1 MSTPPCEQ
9 VRYVAMVSTP
19 GCLPD
24 SEPISFDTIEA
35 AWDYLAQERWI
46 SLLGA
51 EVDPSTDR
59 TMVALAEQ
67 RDTVQELGSINGP
80 TPGRDESDW
89 GDLGLVYEVV
99 IGDE

>member
-1 MSTPPCEQ
+1 MSTPPCAQ
-9 VRYVAMVSTP
+9 VRYSAVINVP
-19 GCLPD
+19 GYLPE
-24 SEPISFDTIEA
+24 SEPVTFDTIEA

-80 TPGRDESDW
+80 TPGRDDSDR

-99 IGDE
+99 ISDE